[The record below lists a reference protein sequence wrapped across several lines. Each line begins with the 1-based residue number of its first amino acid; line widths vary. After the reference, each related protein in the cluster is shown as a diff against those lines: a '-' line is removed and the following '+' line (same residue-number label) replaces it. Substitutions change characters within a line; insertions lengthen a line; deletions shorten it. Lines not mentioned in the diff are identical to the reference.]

1 VRILFSALLLFTAV
15 GPVLGSLTPPR
26 PPRLAPHPVLDTPA
40 PTRTVSVTGA
50 TVLYL
55 DGKRCRMED
64 VPEGAEVERLEL
76 DRDGKTALRIDFRS
90 STPKARAK

>member
-1 VRILFSALLLFTAV
+1 
-15 GPVLGSLTPPR
+15 
-26 PPRLAPHPVLDTPA
+26 
-40 PTRTVSVTGA
+40 
-50 TVLYL
+50 VLYL